1 MTDFISKNK
10 RLIILTTA
18 CLLLVI
24 LIWSVFSYMKSLQT
38 LTINIPANSS
48 LAMYKGHKDEH
59 GNSAEK
65 NPSYNFK
72 NSGSYKV
79 KKGIYVYEAVS
90 EDNRYK
96 PIESNLA
103 IDNKKENITINFVM
117 EEAVL
122 SAILPSE
129 ANSIADAFYKKYN
142 YVDKNKYTIK
152 YGKLYIDG
160 SWFGGKIVNL
170 QDPSDDK
177 LQFVMH
183 KENGLWVVVAEPI
196 ITISQDMNPQV
207 PVSLLEDLNI
217 IVRDNNM

>member
-1 MTDFISKNK
+1 MSDFMIKNK
-10 RLIILTTA
+10 RILIISVSCVLIGI
-18 CLLLVI
+18 LV
-24 LIWSVFSYMKSLQT
+24 WSLFSYMKSFQQ

-48 LAMYKGHKDEH
+48 LVMYKGTKDEH
-59 GNSAEK
+59 GSSAEK

-79 KKGIYVYEAVS
+79 KKGLYVYEAVS
-90 EDNRYK
+90 QDNRYK
-96 PIESNLA
+96 QIESNIA
-103 IDNKKENITINFVM
+103 IDLNSENITINFVM

-122 SAILPSE
+122 NAILPSE
-129 ANSIADAFYKKYN
+129 VNPITDAFYKKYN

-160 SWFGGKIVNL
+160 SWFGGKIVNS
-170 QDPSDDK
+170 QDPNDDK

-183 KENGLWVVVAEPI
+183 KEKGSWVVVVEPTI
-196 ITISQDMNPQV
+196 SISQDMNPNI
-207 PVSLLEDLNI
+207 PVSLLEDLNV